1 MPDLVTHTAAAWA
14 FVRFFKPPHVRVV
27 FYLGSLLPDVL
38 SRPLYILF
46 PSLTTA
52 TVATHTPFF
61 VIVACFLIAEA
72 FQHSLR
78 HQIRTALLLGSA
90 LHFVLDAMQ
99 RHIGTSYFWF
109 FPFSWSSPE
118 LGWFWPE
125 TPLEYIP
132 VWVSVIGVTEIML
145 FSYKRFRVRDHSP

>member
-14 FVRFFKPPHVRVV
+14 FVRFVKPPHIRVV
-27 FYLGSLLPDVL
+27 FYLGSLLPDLL
-38 SRPLYILF
+38 SRPVYIVF

-52 TVATHTPFF
+52 TVATHTPLF

-72 FQHSLR
+72 FQQRLR

-90 LHFVLDAMQ
+90 LHFALDAMQ

-125 TPLEYIP
+125 TPLEYIH
-132 VWVSVIGVTEIML
+132 VWILVIAVTEVTL
-145 FSYKRFRVRDHSP
+145 FCFRRLGARHHSP